1 MAIGWR
7 DDLLTGVAEVDNQ
20 HKELFRRF
28 GELLTACNQGKGG
41 EEVLRLFSFL
51 DDYVV
56 KHFAAEERIMRQYG
70 YPDYLE
76 HKQQHQ
82 GFTRRLEEL
91 KRQFRDEGAGLS
103 LVITTNHVMIEWLSR
118 HIEKMDKE
126 IAKYVK

>member
-7 DDLLTGVAEVDNQ
+7 DDLLTGVVEVDDQ

-28 GELLTACNQGKGG
+28 GELLTACNQGQGG
-41 EEVLRLFSFL
+41 EEVLRLFNFL

-56 KHFAAEERIMRQYG
+56 KHFAAEERIMRQHG

-91 KRQFRDEGAGLS
+91 KRQFRDEGTGLS

>member
-1 MAIGWR
+1 MTIGWR
-7 DDLLTGVAEVDNQ
+7 DDLLTGVAEVDDQ

-41 EEVLRLFSFL
+41 EEVLRLISFL

-56 KHFAAEERIMRQYG
+56 KHFTAEERIMRQHG

-82 GFTRRLEEL
+82 GFVRRLGEL
-91 KRQFRDEGAGLS
+91 KHQFRDEGAGLS
-103 LVITTNHVMIEWLSR
+103 LVITTNHMMIEWLSR

>member
-7 DDLLTGVAEVDNQ
+7 DDLLTGVAEVDDQ

-28 GELLTACNQGKGG
+28 GDLLTACNQGKGG
-41 EEVLRLFSFL
+41 EEVLRLFDFL

-56 KHFAAEERIMRQYG
+56 KHFAAEERIMRQCG
-70 YPDYLE
+70 YPAYLE
-76 HKQQHQ
+76 HKQEHQ

-103 LVITTNHVMIEWLSR
+103 LVITTNHMMIEWLSR
-118 HIEKMDKE
+118 HIERMDKE
-126 IAKYVK
+126 IAKYVT

>member
-7 DDLLTGVAEVDNQ
+7 DDLLTGVVEVDDQ

-41 EEVLRLFSFL
+41 VEVLRLFNFL

-56 KHFAAEERIMRQYG
+56 KHFAAEERIMRQHG

>member
-7 DDLLTGVAEVDNQ
+7 DDLLTGVVEVDDQ

-28 GELLTACNQGKGG
+28 GELLTACNQGQGG
-41 EEVLRLFSFL
+41 EEVLRLFNFL

-56 KHFAAEERIMRQYG
+56 KHFAAEERIMRQHG